1 MCEKNDVT
9 PMFSKADFISLW
21 SPIPN
26 DGERFLFSISLKP
39 PDYFKPLF
47 PKESQQKC
55 KKVDQ
60 GP

>member
-39 PDYFKPLF
+39 PDYFEPLF
-47 PKESQQKC
+47 PKESQ
-55 KKVDQ
+55 
-60 GP
+60 